1 MINWINKHKLP
12 AIEAIKYDS
21 QLCLSPDSLWRTLHT
36 SFNTALHCQVNV
48 DVLNEI
54 GSKVTS
60 SWEPFSIE
68 EFRQAINKYNNSSAP
83 RPDKLTWWHLKTIL
97 KQDVCLTKIINI
109 ADACINLRHWPNY
122 FKCFTTVVIP
132 KPNKLAY
139 DQPKFFR
146 PIVLLNTLGKLIE
159 KVITERLQF
168 LVVKNDFIHPSQL
181 GSLKFKSTTN
191 VGVALTYIVRSGW
204 VKNKTTSILVFN
216 IMQFF
221 SFLNHCLLTLILEK
235 AGLELKV
242 ASFFVDYLVR
252 RKTNY
257 TWNNISFPSFKVNVG
272 VGQGSALSPI
282 LLALYLSPFLY
293 ILEKCQKI
301 LNIPVSLI
309 SFMDDGLIISQNK
322 SIDISNS
329 YLFCSYNVLTKL
341 LDKFGLIIEHSKTE
355 TFHFNRTHG
364 VFNPPTLNLSPIGG
378 PILYPKDSWKYLG
391 FIFNRKLTFHQ
402 HINYYSNKA
411 ISMVKCIKLLGNS
424 LRGIN
429 PIQKYLL
436 YRCCVLPITLY
447 SFQVWFYNKAP
458 LSYHMKILGKM

>member
-1 MINWINKHKLP
+1 M
-12 AIEAIKYDS
+12 
-21 QLCLSPDSLWRTLHT
+21 
-36 SFNTALHCQVNV
+36 
-48 DVLNEI
+48 
-54 GSKVTS
+54 TS

-68 EFRQAINKYNNSSAP
+68 EFRQAINKYNNLLAP
-83 RPDKLTWWHLKTIL
+83 GPDKLTWWYLKTIL

-109 ADACINLRHWPNY
+109 ADACINLGHWPNY
-122 FKCFTTVVIP
+122 FKCFTTVVIS

-139 DQPKFFR
+139 DQPKFFHL
-146 PIVLLNTLGKLIE
+146 IVLLNTLGKLIE

-181 GSLKFKSTTN
+181 GSLKFKSITDA
-191 VGVALTYIVRSGW
+191 GVTLTHIVQSGW
-204 VKNKTTSILVFN
+204 VKNKTTSILAFN
-216 IMQFF
+216 IVQFF
-221 SFLNHCLLTLILEK
+221 SFLNHCLLTLILKK

-257 TWNNISFPSFKVNVG
+257 TWNNISFPSFKVNMG
-272 VGQGSALSPI
+272 VGQESALFPI
-282 LLALYLSPFLY
+282 LLALYLSLFLY
-293 ILEKCQKI
+293 ILEKRQKI

-309 SFMDDGLIISQNK
+309 YFMDDRLIISQNK

-355 TFHFNRTHG
+355 TFHFNRTHR
-364 VFNPPTLNLSPIGG
+364 VFNLPLLDLSPFGG

-391 FIFNRKLTFHQ
+391 FIFNRKLMFYQ

-411 ISMVKCIKLLGNS
+411 ILTSN
-424 LRGIN
+424 
-429 PIQKYLL
+429 
-436 YRCCVLPITLY
+436 T
-447 SFQVWFYNKAP
+447 
-458 LSYHMKILGKM
+458 